1 MSETAFDDY
10 LAQWRGGN
18 PQRMVAWLFLRP
30 GERACFGALAALEHE
45 WLKVLREAREPQVAA
60 ARLGWWREEM
70 QRAPQGQ
77 ARHPLTQ
84 GLFTMPRASAVPAA
98 CWTAPVEAAMAL
110 LVAPPPA
117 DFAAQRAAAQPL
129 ADALSELEAR
139 VWFGD
144 GVASARAAK
153 VTLLASLVSNLRALE
168 SMAERGRSPLP
179 MNLLA
184 RHALTID
191 ALGSASPARPRRAA
205 VRDYAADLQRELT
218 GAARMQGPLTL
229 FRAVGLQHDLDTL
242 DLALR
247 ADEPLAALRSS
258 AFGLRGLLKTW
269 RAARTWRNRLPIES
283 HP

>member
-10 LAQWRGGN
+10 LAQWRGAS
-18 PQRMVAWLFLRP
+18 PRRMVAWLFLKP
-30 GERACFGALAALEHE
+30 DERTCFGALAALEHE
-45 WLKVLREAREPQVAA
+45 WLKVLCEAREPQVAA

-84 GLFTMPRASAVPAA
+84 GLFAMPRANAVPAT
-98 CWTAPVEAAMAL
+98 CWTTPVEAAMAL
-110 LVAPPPA
+110 LTAASPA
-117 DFAAQRAAAQPL
+117 DFAAQCTAFIPL
-129 ADALSELEAR
+129 ADALAELEAC

-144 GVASARAAK
+144 AVASPRAAK
-153 VTLLASLVSNLRALE
+153 VALLAHLAAHLRGLE
-168 SMAERGRSPLP
+168 SMAERGRTPLP

-191 ALGSASPARPRRAA
+191 ALGSDSAARRAA
-205 VRDYAADLQRELT
+205 VRDYIVELQRDLT

-229 FRAVGLQHDLDTL
+229 FRAVELQHDLDTL
-242 DLALR
+242 GLAAR
-247 ADEPLAALRSS
+247 AEEPCAALRSS

-269 RAARTWRNRLPIES
+269 RAARTWRSMAPTES
-283 HP
+283 SA

>member
-10 LAQWRGGN
+10 LAQWRGAN
-18 PQRMVAWLFLRP
+18 PQRTIAWLFLRS

-84 GLFTMPRASAVPAA
+84 GLFAMPRANAVPAT

-110 LVAPPPA
+110 LAASSPA
-117 DFAAQRAAAQPL
+117 DFAAQGAAVMPL
-129 ADALSELEAR
+129 ADALAELETR

-144 GVASARAAK
+144 VVASPRAAK
-153 VTLLASLVSNLRALE
+153 VVLLAHLVANLRGLE
-168 SMAERGRSPLP
+168 SMAERGRTPLP

-184 RHALTID
+184 RHGLILD
-191 ALGSASPARPRRAA
+191 ALGSDSPARRAA
-205 VRDYAADLQRELT
+205 VRDYIAELQRELT
-218 GAARMQGPLTL
+218 GAVRMRSSLTL
-229 FRAVGLQHDLDTL
+229 FRAVELQHDLDTL
-242 DLALR
+242 GLATR
-247 ADEPLAALRSS
+247 ADEPLSALRSS
-258 AFGLRGLLKTW
+258 AFGLHGLLKTW
-269 RAARTWRNRLPIES
+269 RAARTWRGMAPIEPS
-283 HP
+283 S

>member
-18 PQRMVAWLFLRP
+18 PGRSVAWLFLRP
-30 GERACFGALAALEHE
+30 DERAYFGALAALEHE

-84 GLFTMPRASAVPAA
+84 GLFATSRASAVPVA

-129 ADALSELEAR
+129 ADTLAELETR

-184 RHALTID
+184 RHELTID
-191 ALGSASPARPRRAA
+191 ALGSDSPARRAA
-205 VRDYAADLQRELT
+205 VRDHAADLQRKLT
-218 GAARMQGPLTL
+218 DAARMQGPLTL
-229 FRAVGLQHDLDTL
+229 FRAVALQHDLDTL
-242 DLALR
+242 GLALR

-269 RAARTWRNRLPIES
+269 RAARTWRSRVPIES
-283 HP
+283 RP

>member
-1 MSETAFDDY
+1 VSETAFDDY
-10 LAQWRGGN
+10 LAQWRGAS
-18 PQRMVAWLFLRP
+18 PERSLAWLFLRP
-30 GERACFGALAALEHE
+30 DERVCFGALAALEHE

-84 GLFTMPRASAVPAA
+84 GLFAISRASAVPVA

-110 LVAPPPA
+110 LVATPPA
-117 DFAAQRAAAQPL
+117 DFAAQQTATQPL
-129 ADALSELEAR
+129 ADALAELENH
-139 VWFGD
+139 VWFREAA
-144 GVASARAAK
+144 ASPRAAK
-153 VTLLASLVSNLRALE
+153 VTLLAHLVSNLRGLE
-168 SMAERGRSPLP
+168 SMIERGRSPLP

-184 RHALTID
+184 RHGLTID
-191 ALGSASPARPRRAA
+191 ALGGESEARRAA
-205 VRDYAADLQRELT
+205 ARDYAAELQRELADAT
-218 GAARMQGPLTL
+218 RMQGRLAL
-229 FRAVGLQHDLDTL
+229 FRAVALQHDLDTL
-242 DLALR
+242 GLALR

-269 RAARTWRNRLPIES
+269 RAARTWRSMVPIES